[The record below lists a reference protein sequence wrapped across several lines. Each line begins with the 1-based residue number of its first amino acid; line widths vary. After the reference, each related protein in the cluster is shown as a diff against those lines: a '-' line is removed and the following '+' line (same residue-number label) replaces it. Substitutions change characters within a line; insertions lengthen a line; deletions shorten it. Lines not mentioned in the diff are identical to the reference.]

1 MTSGKCRYRGNLPES
16 LSGECIKTAPKSR
29 AGFEHENAA
38 KLAFLGLKKAT
49 ISWLQAPRNAADL
62 RACARSKDVGFSCR
76 TVLRHDTRGQTL
88 YRTSLFISSK
98 AVDRECIGPALFPR
112 LDNSPAHTTRVWTAL
127 RVRELSGLETDAF
140 RVDKSSICPPS
151 SWPHSRRFFLKIS
164 IQKQPRAPSP
174 FGRQI
179 AVPVRVSA
187 QGAQPR
193 GRGSMPHARS
203 RPRRRRDAGKRAA

>member
-76 TVLRHDTRGQTL
+76 TVLRHDTRGQNPIPGEPVYL
-88 YRTSLFISSK
+88 LKGRRGG
-98 AVDRECIGPALFPR
+98 VHRPCLFPAWITHLSTPQGCGQPCGFVSYPR
-112 LDNSPAHTTRVWTAL
+112 SKLTPSAWKTL
-127 RVRELSGLETDAF
+127 RVFHPPVALACGAF
-140 RVDKSSICPPS
+140 FKFSNPN
-151 SWPHSRRFFLKIS
+151 SRKPLRLFSL
-164 IQKQPRAPSP
+164 
-174 FGRQI
+174 
-179 AVPVRVSA
+179 
-187 QGAQPR
+187 
-193 GRGSMPHARS
+193 GSR
-203 RPRRRRDAGKRAA
+203 